1 MRISPAKLALGFV
14 LVLRGGSALAQ
25 PVTAALDYGRHPVGF
40 RAVTEIDRS
49 RTVQAR
55 TTFDG
60 KPLPG
65 EAAMPLQIGIWYP
78 AADAASGVP
87 MSAEQ
92 YKTLWSSIDRTALV
106 ADFGRMLTFGE
117 LTATNEQLVEAL
129 TRQTRARRDAAPLK
143 GPFPLIVAGASTS
156 MTWPALEYIAS
167 HGYVVVTSWSSMRT
181 ATLQATQPAIA
192 LETQTRNM
200 EYLAA
205 FAGRQ
210 GLGDAAA
217 GLGLIGVN
225 FDGMAALNFEMRN
238 MRADAVISLD
248 GYEGKRSG
256 TAMLQASPYF
266 DPLRMRVPYLIFV
279 QDERDPGPALVHDRV
294 VFDALAYSTRYWF
307 VLNGFNHGRLIS
319 DVANVGTLTADQRAG
334 HAFVVRTMRRFL
346 DAYVKRDAATRA
358 LLEKAPSEGLPA
370 GVQKASF
377 TEKGLAP
384 APTSEEFERLV
395 MDGPIE
401 RAARAYREAKA
412 ANPRVQIFDEQ
423 TINLYAFRYA
433 QRKQMNEALELRRL
447 AAEAFPASADAAYR
461 LGVAASDGAQPSEAR
476 EAFTRAL
483 KLLDESTMITAQ
495 KEAMRKQIRSRLD
508 GTQ

>member
-1 MRISPAKLALGFV
+1 MRFYPATLALASV
-14 LVLRGGSALAQ
+14 LVLRGTSALAQ
-25 PVTAALDYGRHPVGF
+25 PVTAALDYGPHPVGF

-49 RTVQAR
+49 RTVQSK

-60 KPLPG
+60 KALPG
-65 EAAMPLQIGIWYP
+65 EAAMPLQIGMWYP
-78 AADAASGVP
+78 AADPTSGSP
-87 MSAEQ
+87 MSAER
-92 YKTLWSSIDRTALV
+92 YKTLWSTIDRSGLV
-106 ADFGRMLTFGE
+106 ADFARMVTFGD

-129 TRQTRARRDAAPLK
+129 TRQTRARRDAAQLK
-143 GPFPLIVAGASTS
+143 GSFPLIVAGASTS
-156 MTWPALEYIAS
+156 LAWPALEYIAS
-167 HGYVVVTSWSSMRT
+167 HGYVVVASWSSMRT

-205 FAGRQ
+205 FAQRQ
-210 GLGDAAA
+210 GLGDAA

-238 MRADAVISLD
+238 MRADAVISVD

-279 QDERDPGPALVHDRV
+279 QDERDPPPPLLHDRA

-319 DVANVGTLTADQRAG
+319 DAANVGTLTGDQRAG
-334 HAFVVRTMRRFL
+334 HAFIVRTMRRFL

-358 LLEKAPSEGLPA
+358 SLEQAPSDGLPA

-377 TEKGLAP
+377 GEKGLPP

-401 RAARAYREAKA
+401 RAARTYREAKA

-433 QRKQMNEALELRRL
+433 QRKQPAAVLELRRL
-447 AAEAFPASADAAYR
+447 GADAFPASADAAYR
-461 LGVAASDGAQPSEAR
+461 LGVAASDGGQPAEAR
-476 EAFTRAL
+476 AAFTRAL
-483 KLLDESTMITAQ
+483 KLVDESTMAQ
-495 KEAMRKQIRSRLD
+495 PEKEAMRKEIRGRLG